1 LDKVGYTNHPQE
13 IEARGMECLYSVCWN
28 DIKNKI

>member
-13 IEARGMECLYSVCWN
+13 IEARGMESFYSVCWN